1 MDADHCRCQAEHYRA
16 LARQMTDLN
25 DKATLFGLA
34 AYWARLAKEAEREV
48 GAAGKQGAM
57 EEAQEIGSPPYQGQR
72 HPTSAPSQGQRD
84 VVTCARSRHELGP
97 ETRSAFGISFTA
109 ARLISS

>member
-1 MDADHCRCQAEHYRA
+1 MVGTWEAAP
-16 LARQMTDLN
+16 DLVKVRGKLEPRVIER
-25 DKATLFGLA
+25 DLQRGGIHGQGQG
-34 AYWARLAKEAEREV
+34 AEREV